1 MLHSLYC
8 FLSRWKSCPL
18 EKKVNT
24 GVANPIEI
32 YLFGKQLH
40 IYYKFHFLIC
50 HAVALYGKQT
60 CYLYY
65 LDFFEEI
72 RFWDTLSL
80 AD

>member
-1 MLHSLYC
+1 MESQNATLFIL
-8 FLSRWKSCPL
+8 FLVKMKIMSTG
-18 EKKVNT
+18 KKVNT

-72 RFWDTLSL
+72 RF
-80 AD
+80 